1 MTLTEALEPFH
12 SFFMVTSFIL
22 GCVVGSFCNVCISRW
37 PTGDSV
43 VSPRSRCPKC
53 MNAIAW
59 YDNIPLIS
67 WLILRAKCR
76 HCALPISW
84 IYPLVELITGAL
96 FLAVYWRFG
105 LVVATPVYMVLAAG
119 LVIVVFQDLADWT
132 IPNEVTMPGIP
143 IGIGIAVFGMLYE
156 GSMLRIIHP
165 IDAIDG
171 VVLGAFV
178 ICLLDAV
185 VVLLLR
191 KPGMGFGDVKL
202 LAFLGAFLGW
212 RGVIGVLMMASL
224 LGSLIGVGMILY
236 FRLREGKGDETE
248 EEEEGEGLPEP
259 PIDPLAN
266 ILLLVCSAY
275 LFTRIALFF
284 PDNPS
289 AMLAAARPIIT
300 YGGFFVAILSTC
312 VAGASLKIYYSRP
325 PGNAVHVSGETDARD
340 AAEEDEDITLSNH
353 YLPFG
358 PYLAG
363 AGLLFLFFGQE
374 LVDIYMASLS

>member
-1 MTLTEALEPFH
+1 MTLTEALQPLH
-12 SFFMVTSFIL
+12 TFFMVASFIL

-37 PTGDSV
+37 PAGDSV

-53 MNAIAW
+53 QNAIQW

-67 WLILRAKCR
+67 WLMLGAKCR

-84 IYPLVELITGAL
+84 IYPLVEGLTGAL

-105 LVVATPVYMVLAAG
+105 LTAATPIYMVLTAG

-132 IPNEVTMPGIP
+132 IPNEITMPGIP
-143 IGIGIAVFGMLYE
+143 IGIGIAVLGMLYPD
-156 GSMLRIIHP
+156 SMLRVTHP

-171 VVLGAFV
+171 IVLGAFV

-191 KPGMGFGDVKL
+191 KPGMGFGDTKL
-202 LAFLGAFLGW
+202 LALLGAFLGW
-212 RGVIGVLMMASL
+212 RGVLGTLMMASV

-236 FRLREGKGDETE
+236 FKLRAPKEEAPE
-248 EEEEGEGLPEP
+248 EEEDEAIPEP

-266 ILLLVCSAY
+266 VILLLSTAY
-275 LFTRIALFF
+275 LFTRVVIFF
-284 PDNPS
+284 PGHPS
-289 AMLAAARPIIT
+289 ALVAAARPVIT
-300 YGGFFVAILSTC
+300 YGGIFIALLSAC
-312 VAGASLKIYYSRP
+312 VAGASLQIHYGKGRGKDVP
-325 PGNAVHVSGETDARD
+325 APERSGARD
-340 AAEEDEDITLSNH
+340 AVEEGEDITLSNH

-363 AGLLFLFFGQE
+363 AGLLFLFLGQK
-374 LVDIYMASLS
+374 LMDAYFASLT